1 MSEDV
6 QEVKKIGFFKK
17 VIKSIKDFD
26 KYEDFAIERLS
37 ESIKYFLKIMA
48 IFAAIISIVYTY
60 KIITNANNIYYG

>member
-48 IFAAIISIVYTY
+48 IFAAII
-60 KIITNANNIYYG
+60 